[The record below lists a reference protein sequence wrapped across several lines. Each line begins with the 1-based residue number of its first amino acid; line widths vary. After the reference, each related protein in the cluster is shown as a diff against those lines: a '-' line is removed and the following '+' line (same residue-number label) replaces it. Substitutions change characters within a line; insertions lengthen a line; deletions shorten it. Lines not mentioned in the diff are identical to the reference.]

1 MRTRHLIGTTIGAT
15 LLAAAAPAPAFA
27 NAHAYAAY
35 AHGVGGSV
43 TIDQVGYLAPNGTVT
58 LAGSYRCTGSGSGDP
73 VFVSSQLKQADVS
86 HGIGGTLA
94 VCDGALHRW
103 RNSGGLDATAYAHGQ
118 AHVTSTLLTFNH
130 SWGIPLPHF
139 LAAQE
144 QDVTLVP
151 DRR

>member
-1 MRTRHLIGTTIGAT
+1 VLTRHLVGTVIGAA
-15 LLAAAAPAPAFA
+15 LLAAAVPSPALALA
-27 NAHAYAAY
+27 NAHAR
-35 AHGVGGSV
+35 AHDDVGDSV
-43 TIDQVGYLAPNGTVT
+43 TIDQVGYLAPNGTIT
-58 LAGSYRCTGSGSGDP
+58 LAGSYRCTGGGVGAP
-73 VFVSSQLKQADVS
+73 VFVSSQLKQAEVS

-94 VCDGALHRW
+94 ICDGALHRW

-118 AHVTSTLLTFNH
+118 AHVTSTLMTFNH

-139 LAAQE
+139 LAVQD